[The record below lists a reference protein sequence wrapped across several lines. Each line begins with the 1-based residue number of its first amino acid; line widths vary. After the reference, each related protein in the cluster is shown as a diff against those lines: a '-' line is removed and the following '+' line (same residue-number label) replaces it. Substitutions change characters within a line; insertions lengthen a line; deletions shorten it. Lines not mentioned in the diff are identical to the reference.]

1 MVGDNFAIKWTLKY
15 DFMTASFANY
25 THSVCAS
32 LVKEKP
38 WPDCVPSLRNIGE
51 LVRTKITSHFSS
63 KTVNL
68 LQQPFQQ
75 CNCRHGKTH

>member
-1 MVGDNFAIKWTLKY
+1 MVSDNNAIKWTLKY

-38 WPDCVPSLRNIGE
+38 WPDCVPSLRNIGNT
-51 LVRTKITSHFSS
+51 LSYYPLKSLLILLS
-63 KTVNL
+63 K
-68 LQQPFQQ
+68 Q
-75 CNCRHGKTH
+75 

>member
-25 THSVCAS
+25 THSVCTS
-32 LVKEKP
+32 LVKDKTVARLCPLFEKY
-38 WPDCVPSLRNIGE
+38 RKHIE
-51 LVRTKITSHFSS
+51 QVRTKIISHFSS

-68 LQQPFQQ
+68 LQQPFQ
-75 CNCRHGKTH
+75 

>member
-1 MVGDNFAIKWTLKY
+1 MVGDNNAIKWTLKY

-25 THSVCAS
+25 THSVCLRFSGERKTLAR
-32 LVKEKP
+32 LCPFFEKY
-38 WPDCVPSLRNIGE
+38 RKQIE

-68 LQQPFQQ
+68 LQQPFQ
-75 CNCRHGKTH
+75 